1 METQARP
8 VDTSSTPYNGP
19 GAFPTGG
26 APPADKY
33 LQSQP
38 EYAQPTRPEDYP
50 RPSREEDP
58 PRKSDQYSI
67 RQSQPAPPYITYG
80 HPPPIPKVAV
90 QPPVVEKMAG
100 PAAYYPAPPSQAGT
114 MAELPRPAAAL
125 QPITTT
131 TQDIRSL
138 KTSTQF
144 AMREYLSLMRK
155 RRPDGSSTME
165 LEDQIRAQGRILVGD
180 LKMLRKEVGVLIKE
194 GENHRWRNWLIG
206 GAVATFIPAVKRVFR
221 RPSSSEGRSSIQAS
235 NNTEYAF
242 SKSKAMLARIK
253 DSVLGRN
260 SFASIAFFV
269 FAVLYIFSNEVS
281 LMVAKTVSKRLKRL
295 GAKIERG
302 DVEVVDSDMKLLEG
316 WRWRVLMWGQLSGNT
331 LDFNDP
337 HAVIALNS
345 ALLREHFDL
354 EVDLPADRLC
364 PPIAQRHNYILWLK
378 DLLDSTSYEQPDHRR
393 VVGLDIGTDIDEKSI
408 SYAKQNVK
416 LNNLQSYI
424 SVVRCSPEEKL
435 VNPEGLGV
443 DHLDFVMT
451 NPPFYTSEEE
461 VRDCEQAKATEQEN
475 HFTVAPNEQFTE
487 GGEVAF
493 VGRILEESLELREQ
507 VQWYTSMFGKR
518 ASLDAILEKL
528 QEHKIDNFAVTEFIQ
543 GPNSKTKRWAVAW
556 SFAAMRPCNRAARG
570 LAAAQWRGMLPPSTE
585 TEVVEFP
592 LDRGVGAL
600 ANNVQDLVNSLELI
614 SWEWDRE
621 KLVGI
626 GRAREDVWSRAWRR
640 KKMREEKEGKK
651 PEDISTPEQCA
662 LGFELALEVGASRIK
677 AICRWREGHSKPLYD
692 SFCGFVKT
700 KLSKSD

>member
-180 LKMLRKEVGVLIKE
+180 LKTLRKEVGVLIKE

-316 WRWRVLMWGQLSGNT
+316 WRWRVLMWGQLSGNS
-331 LDFNDP
+331 LNFNDP

-345 ALLREHFDL
+345 ALLKEHFGL
-354 EVDLPADRLC
+354 QVDLPADRLC

-393 VVGLDIGTDIDEKSI
+393 VVGLDVGTDIDEKSI
-408 SYAKQNVK
+408 SYAEQNVK

-424 SVVRCSPEEKL
+424 SVVRRSPEEKL

-461 VRDCEQAKATEQEN
+461 VKECEQAKATEQDN
-475 HFTVAPNEQFTE
+475 HFTIAPNEQFTE

-507 VQWYTSMFGKR
+507 VQWYTSMFGKK

-556 SFAAMRPCNRAARG
+556 SFAAMRPSNKAARG
-570 LAAAQWRGMLPPSTE
+570 LAAAQWRGILPPSTE
-585 TEVVEFP
+585 TE
-592 LDRGVGAL
+592 A
-600 ANNVQDLVNSLELI
+600 
-614 SWEWDRE
+614 WDRE

-640 KKMREEKEGKK
+640 KKMREEREGKK

-662 LGFELALEVGASRIK
+662 FGFELALEVGAGRIK
-677 AICRWREGHSKPLYD
+677 VICRWREGHSKPLYD